1 MPPHQQLQLNHL
13 TLEKK
18 QELLRLAYEKNRL
31 IYNKDFY
38 EFFKELWK
46 VGEPSTPLEEN
57 WHIHYLCYIAQR
69 FTMEVVNKQE
79 VTHSTILVNVPPR
92 SLKSWIFNIALPVW
106 TWTLEPTTP
115 IITAS
120 YSEVLSLGFARKAIA
135 ILKSDW
141 FTKVYGDLISIDQSE
156 GGREAVNEMQN
167 SKGGIRFSTSTSGTI
182 VGKGFLL
189 GVIDDPLKP
198 SEAKETKA
206 LEKNINFWNESFDT
220 RRNQPKKSL
229 AIVIMQ
235 RLAETDLSG
244 YLVESLSETDKFLH
258 INLPAVQDGTEK
270 IPYLDDFL
278 KKFPQYKKEV
288 YKRGY
293 LFGDRFDESFI
304 RAQQKKGTI
313 FWNTQYQQNPL
324 PSDGLVFKRDWFGTI
339 SYEEFY
345 KLERAYNLK
354 RTFVTDTAYTDKT
367 INDPT
372 AILTYATHGNKVY
385 IINFTSE
392 HIESAKLPEWI
403 ETQVRKNGY
412 DEKKSLVTIE
422 PKGSGMV
429 VISLLK
435 NMTKLNV
442 VDYKYPR
449 SAKVNINMSK
459 EVRAEAI
466 TSMVESGRVVLV
478 EGGWNERFLSEV
490 TTFPLAKND
499 EGVDCLV
506 MACLRSHYVD
516 SVYKKFGLKRKV
528 G

>member
-1 MPPHQQLQLNHL
+1 MPPQQQLQLNHL

-18 QELLRLAYEKNRL
+18 QELLRLAYEKQRL
-31 IYNKDFY
+31 NYNKDFY
-38 EFFKELWK
+38 SFFKDAWQI
-46 VGEPSTPLEEN
+46 VEPSTPLEEN

-69 FTMEVVNKQE
+69 FSQE
-79 VTHSTILVNVPPR
+79 VIDRQETTHTTILVNVPPR
-92 SLKSWIFNIALPVW
+92 SLKSYIFNIMLPVYCW
-106 TWTLEPTTP
+106 TKDQTLP

-120 YSEVLSLGFARKAIA
+120 YSEVLSLGFARKTIQL
-135 ILKSDW
+135 IKSNW
-141 FTKVYGDLISIDQSE
+141 FTQIYGDLISIDQSD
-156 GGREAVNEMQN
+156 GGRDATGEIQN
-167 SKGGIRFSTSTSGTI
+167 SKGGIRFSTSTGGSI
-182 VGKGFLL
+182 VGKGLLL

-198 SEAKETKA
+198 AEAKEDKA
-206 LEKNINFWNESFDT
+206 LQKNIDFFAESVDT

-229 AIVIMQ
+229 IIVIMQ
-235 RLAETDLSG
+235 RLAERDLAG
-244 YLVESLSETDKFLH
+244 HLIETYQDDEKFLH

-339 SYEEFY
+339 SFEEFY

-490 TTFPLAKND
+490 TTFPLSKWD
-499 EGVDCLV
+499 ESVDCLV